1 MREQLHWEDDV
12 PEVRAAAA
20 PWQHVRTIG
29 EDVSATELLLPEGH
43 RLRPVD
49 LAAAG
54 AAGHTTLAVR
64 RAPHV
69 IVIPTGDEVRPL
81 GSDPAPGELVDTN
94 SLMLAAQAR
103 EAGCTAESL
112 AVLPDDPARIGAA
125 LREAAARADLV
136 IVIAG
141 SSAGRD
147 DHTAD
152 GRRRR
157 PGTLLV
163 HGVAVRPGHP
173 VVLGT
178 RAAGPRC
185 SAHRAIPSRPR

>member
-49 LAAAG
+49 LAAAA
-54 AAGHTTLAVR
+54 AAGHTTLTVR

-94 SLMLAAQAR
+94 SLMLVRAGAR
-103 EAGCTAESL
+103 GRL
-112 AVLPDDPARIGAA
+112 HRRVAR
-125 LREAAARADLV
+125 RAP
-136 IVIAG
+136 
-141 SSAGRD
+141 GRPGTD
-147 DHTAD
+147 RRRA
-152 GRRRR
+152 RRR
-157 PGTLLV
+157 P
-163 HGVAVRPGHP
+163 RPGP
-173 VVLGT
+173 T
-178 RAAGPRC
+178 
-185 SAHRAIPSRPR
+185 S

>member
-29 EDVSATELLLPEGH
+29 EDLSATELLLPEGH

-49 LAAAG
+49 LAAAA
-54 AAGHTTLAVR
+54 AAGHTALTVR

-94 SLMLAAQAR
+94 SLMLVAQAR
-103 EAGCTAESL
+103 EAGCTAEAL

-125 LREAAARADLV
+125 VEEAAARADLV

-147 DHTAD
+147 DYTAD
-152 GRRRR
+152 VVGR
-157 PGTLLV
+157 PGRCSCT
-163 HGVAVRPGHP
+163 ASRSSP
-173 VVLGT
+173 VIPWCSGPCG
-178 RAAGPRC
+178 GPRC
-185 SAHRAIPSRPR
+185 SAHLATRSPPR